1 MKIRPAVPSTAASDL
16 AASHFHPFTGLF
28 GKILFITLF
37 LVPSFSL
44 VGQET
49 TNSDNSP
56 YKLQP
61 VIVIGRDPV
70 TTQTRAIED
79 QRLAPNIENVQSAE
93 QIAKY
98 PDVNMAD
105 ALKRL
110 PGVGVQNDTG
120 EGRYVTIRGLDSDL
134 VGTTFGGVRVPSND
148 PAGRHVAFDEI
159 PSGLVSQIIV
169 TKANRADMDAEA
181 LGGTIELVPRSAFDL
196 NRPSLEGHLGSGN
209 EPLRSQYGILDAEI
223 VGGVTFGL
231 GPDGNPF
238 APGQPLPTTP
248 GATGTS
254 PDGVDAKSAG
264 SGDGLI
270 TPYRPFGVLGQ
281 FSFYED
287 HRGIDDFEPAY
298 SDSAPPIG
306 SDKIL
311 AAIDFRRYTY
321 NRTLH
326 GYGATLD
333 YRPDSDNTFYISF
346 VNGGYTEQAH
356 KEIFTLSGLDG
367 SRQNGQTSGTL
378 TANPNGSFTA
388 TDVQMIED
396 LSFGNDHT
404 ENWIVQ
410 GGGKNQIGP
419 VILDYKGSFAQAYD
433 SSPNSLDAIFHT
445 HPTET
450 VVYDNSGLSNAP
462 NFQFSNPF
470 PVLNADPF
478 NPTKYRFG
486 SFTYD
491 TSSTIDTELAGSVNL
506 TIPIDFYGN
515 PSALKFGASVRYRS
529 KTSSD
534 NPVTYVTYV
543 DPATGKNDL
552 YLSAVATGTF
562 NTIYN
567 GHFPIG
573 FSPDPGRISS
583 FTSSHPGFVR
593 DLAGDQL
600 TSVQA
605 FFDDSENVY
614 AGYGQYDITLC
625 SRLNILVGL
634 RAEVTNAVY
643 GANANPPGTNPN
655 HASSYLFVNRQSN
668 YTDIFPTA
676 QVRYEIVPGV
686 LQTRLAYSTA
696 IGRPSFAEITAATTV
711 DRFNQMITTGNPN
724 LKPTTANNF
733 DFTLEYNPTKDSF
746 FSIDLFDKEFDNYIY
761 TRTIR
766 EVIGGVIFQDSTFLN
781 SGTAYARGIEVALEE
796 HLRFLPGPLGG
807 LGFAGNYTYVD
818 SEGRT
823 RPTDHTKLPFTSP
836 NLYNMAIFYEKYG
849 FTITLAGQYT
859 DRNLSS
865 VGTTYRLDQYFDKR
879 FTLDFSASYM
889 TRYGVGLYFNAKN
902 LTNAPWRVYEGAANR
917 PIQREYY
924 GITYEAGM
932 KFKF

>member
-1 MKIRPAVPSTAASDL
+1 VRILPAVCSNTATRIDL
-16 AASHFHPFTGLF
+16 AACHPRYFAAVL
-28 GKILFITLF
+28 GKLLVGAIF
-37 LVPSFSL
+37 LIPSFCL
-44 VGQET
+44 EAQET
-49 TNSDNSP
+49 PNPDNSSDN
-56 YKLQP
+56 LQP
-61 VIVIGRDPV
+61 VIVIGRDPI

-120 EGRYVTIRGLDSDL
+120 EGRYITIRGLDSDL

-169 TKANRADMDAEA
+169 TKANRSDMDAEA

-209 EPLRSQYGILDAEI
+209 EPLRSEYGILDAEVI
-223 VGGVTFGL
+223 GGTTFGF
-231 GPDGNPF
+231 GPGGNPF
-238 APGQPLPTTP
+238 AQTPALATTP
-248 GATGTS
+248 GATGQ
-254 PDGVDAKSAG
+254 DGADAKSLG
-264 SGDGLI
+264 SGDGLV

-287 HRGIDDFEPAY
+287 HRGVDDFEPAY
-298 SDSAPPIG
+298 SDSIPPIG

-326 GYGATLD
+326 GYGATFD
-333 YRPDSDNTFYISF
+333 YRPDSNNSFYISF
-346 VNGGYTEQAH
+346 VNAGYTEQAR
-356 KEIFTLSGLDG
+356 KEILTLNGLDG
-367 SRQNGQTSGTL
+367 SGQNGKTSGTL

-396 LSFGNDHT
+396 LSFSIDHT

-410 GGGKNQIGP
+410 GGGRDQLGP
-419 VILDYKGSFAQAYD
+419 VIIDYKGSFAQAYD
-433 SSPNSLDAIFHT
+433 SSPNGLDALFQT
-445 HPTET
+445 HPNET
-450 VVYDNSGLSNAP
+450 VTYDNSGLSNAP
-462 NFQFSNPF
+462 NFQYSNPY
-470 PVLNADPF
+470 PVPNANPF
-478 NPTKYRFG
+478 NPTKYRFN
-486 SFTYD
+486 SFNYD
-491 TSSTIDTELAGSVNL
+491 TSSTLDTELAGSANL
-506 TIPIDFYGN
+506 TIPIDMYGN
-515 PSALKFGASVRYRS
+515 PSALKFGASVRYRT
-529 KTSSD
+529 KTSTD
-534 NPVTYVTYV
+534 NPVTYVDYV
-543 DPATGKNDL
+543 DPATGKNDFT
-552 YLSAVATGTF
+552 LSEVNVDTF

-573 FSPDPGRISS
+573 YSADPGRITS
-583 FTSSHPGFVR
+583 FTSSHPGFIR

-605 FFDDSENVY
+605 FFDDSENVF
-614 AGYGQYDITLC
+614 AGYGQYDITLFG
-625 SRLNILVGL
+625 RLTILAGL

-643 GANANPPGTNPN
+643 GAYANPAGTDPN
-655 HASSYLFVNRQSN
+655 LASSYVFVNRQSN

-676 QVRYEIVPGV
+676 QARIEIVPGV
-686 LQTRLAYSTA
+686 LQARLAYSTA
-696 IGRPSFAEITAATTV
+696 IGRPSFAEITAATTIDHV
-711 DRFNQMITTGNPN
+711 NQTITTGNPN

-746 FSIDLFDKEFDNYIY
+746 FTLDLFDKEFDNYIF

-781 SGTAYARGIEVALEE
+781 SGTAYARGIEFAFEE
-796 HLRFLPGPLGG
+796 HMRFLPGPLGG

-836 NLYNMAIFYEKYG
+836 NLYNIAFFYEKYG
-849 FTITLAGQYT
+849 FTISLSGQYT
-859 DRNLSS
+859 DHNLSS
-865 VGTTYRLDQYFDKR
+865 VGTTYRLDQYFDNR
-879 FTLDFSASYM
+879 FTLDFSATYM
-889 TRYGVGLYFNAKN
+889 TRYGVGVYFNAKN
-902 LTNAPWRVYEGAANR
+902 LTNAPWRVYEGAADR